1 MPVTM
6 IEPEGGMERWG
17 EYLVSLPGSH
27 LAALDR
33 PCCAPSERISGTGAA
48 TAGDVTVNAEHLADH
63 EFAGVDDEAVAQA
76 LVDAGATSKGDVDDE
91 MSDLEGEVDA
101 ELAGRLIRPHLAEF
115 ELRRRGYSPG
125 QVSRLQSSDWSV
137 LGEGPGG

>member
-1 MPVTM
+1 MSVKM

-17 EYLVSLPGSH
+17 EYLVSMPQSH

-33 PCCAPSERISGTGAA
+33 SCCTPLEGDDADRA
-48 TAGDVTVNAEHLADH
+48 TTEGDVTVNAEHLADH

-76 LVDAGATSKGDVDDE
+76 LVDAGAVSKGDVENE
-91 MSDLEGEVDA
+91 MSELEGTVDA
-101 ELAGRLIRPHLAEF
+101 DLAGRLIRPHLAEF